1 MESKTV
7 LLKYQKSR
15 KKVVIPVEKQTSEL
29 VYLEAAFRKLFN
41 FEKQVNLI
49 ISFQRFDSDF
59 DEFVDLEDGDELRHL
74 ETLNVV
80 VTAVLVTP
88 PQVSV
93 TIRIRCRTCR
103 GVCVWG
109 IQLGLVFD
117 CVSG

>member
-1 MESKTV
+1 MLYGFSSFQLQ
-7 LLKYQKSR
+7 LLIFLPWNMKRNVHISFQ
-15 KKVVIPVEKQTSEL
+15 IQQ
-29 VYLEAAFRKLFN
+29 RKLFN

-103 GVCVWG
+103 EVCVWG